1 MTDTLG
7 FSVQLITSLVE
18 QTEFDIAQFTGAS
31 IIQTVINHNTIIKYR
46 VGLYFGYENKKPL
59 TRTIEIDREVFFALP
74 QALDDYLTTVSL
86 KVDTKVFT
94 MGRVVGR
101 PTPTSTPTNTN
112 TIITNT
118 IITNTKR
125 KTNKEKI
132 DEFIPNET
140 TEQAIRDEYAN
151 ATQGEVKKLI
161 QDFKDQMFNRTAKW
175 KDIQS
180 CFRNYLR
187 KGYIKI
193 SGQKVES
200 FSQIKK
206 MVSKGQTKP
215 MTLDEIKQYALEG
228 QNVH

>member
-1 MTDTLG
+1 MSNE
-7 FSVQLITSLVE
+7 FNIQLITSLVE
-18 QTEFDIAQFTGAS
+18 QTEFNITQFTGAS

-86 KVDTKVFT
+86 KVDTEVFT

-101 PTPTSTPTNTN
+101 STPTSTPTNTNTN

-125 KTNKEKI
+125 KTSKEKI
-132 DEFIPNET
+132 SEFIPNET
-140 TEQAIRDEYAN
+140 SEQAVRDQYAN
-151 ATQGEVKKLI
+151 ATKGEVNKLI
-161 QDFKDQMFNRTAKW
+161 QDFKDQMLNRTAKW

-193 SGQKVES
+193 SEQKVES

-206 MVSKGQTKP
+206 MVKQGQTKP
-215 MTLDEIKQYALEG
+215 MTLDQIKQYALEE

>member
-1 MTDTLG
+1 MTDTID

-18 QTEFDIAQFTGAS
+18 QTEFDITQFTGAS
-31 IIQTVINHNTIIKYR
+31 IIQTIINHNTIIKYR

-74 QALDDYLTTVSL
+74 QALDDYLTTISL
-86 KVDTKVFT
+86 KVDTDVFT

-101 PTPTSTPTNTN
+101 STSTSTPTNTN

-132 DEFIPNET
+132 SEFIPNET
-140 TEQAIRDEYAN
+140 SEQAIRDEYAN
-151 ATQGEVKKLI
+151 ATKGEVKKLI
-161 QDFKDQMFNRTAKW
+161 EDFKDQMLNRTAKW
-175 KDIQS
+175 SDIQS

-193 SGQKVES
+193 NEQKVQS

-206 MVSKGQTKP
+206 MINSKQKKP
-215 MTLDEIKQYALEG
+215 LTLDEIKQYTLG
-228 QNVH
+228 DFNVH